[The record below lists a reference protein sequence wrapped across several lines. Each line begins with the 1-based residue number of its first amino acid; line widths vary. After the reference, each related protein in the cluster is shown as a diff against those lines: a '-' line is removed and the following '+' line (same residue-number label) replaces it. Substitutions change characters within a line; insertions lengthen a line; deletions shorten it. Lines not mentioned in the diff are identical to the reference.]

1 VDTISIVLILL
12 FAVVVSGS
20 LVRMLPFAV
29 PLPLVQIA
37 LGAALTA
44 VADVGVTLHPDIF
57 FLLFIPPLLFIDGW
71 RIPNEALFQDIGFIL
86 ELALGLVILT
96 VLIVGLLIHWLIP
109 AMPLAVAFAVA
120 AVVSPTDPIAVSAI
134 TSRTPIPKRLMHI
147 LEGESLLNDA
157 SGLVCL
163 RFATAAALTGTFSLV
178 DASLTFLWLAIGGI
192 AIGVAVTWAAATGKR
207 WMNQHYGEEPGGY
220 ILLTLLIPFG
230 AYILAEEMHCSGILA
245 AVSAGVSMSYFST
258 WQEARASTRLRGTAV
273 WDTIQFA
280 ANGIIFVLLGEQ
292 LPGIANGAMESV
304 RQAGD
309 SNPLWLVV
317 YVVAINLALIA
328 LRLGWVW
335 ASLTFFLFRAGKRQE
350 AVARPSWRLVL
361 ATSIAGVRG
370 AITLAGVL
378 TLPLIMPD
386 GSDFPARNLAILLAS
401 GVIILSMV
409 IASFALPP
417 LLCDLELPPDPSR
430 QDEEIQARIAA
441 SEAAI
446 RAIRHRQ
453 HQLAEGREDADFY
466 ADVAA
471 RVTDLYRQRITSRQ
485 AVSGEQPTVVRLEEA
500 ERQLRLSA
508 LRAERE
514 QILRLR
520 RRRQI
525 GEEAARKL
533 VREIDYIEARFS

>member
-37 LGAALTA
+37 LGAALTS

-86 ELALGLVILT
+86 ELALGLVVLT

-163 RFATAAALTGTFSLV
+163 RFAIAAALTGTFSLV

-230 AYILAEEMHCSGILA
+230 AYILAEELHCSGILA

-292 LPGIANGAMESV
+292 LPGIASGAMESV

-317 YVVAINLALIA
+317 YIVAINLALIM

-335 ASLTFFLFRAGKRQE
+335 ASLTFFLFRAGKRQA
-350 AVARPSWRLVL
+350 AVARPSWRLVV
-361 ATSIAGVRG
+361 ATSLAGVRG

-417 LLCDLELPPDPSR
+417 LLRDLELPPDPSR
-430 QDEEIQARIAA
+430 RDEEIQARIAA

-446 RAIRHRQ
+446 RAIKQRQ
-453 HQLAEGREDADFY
+453 HQLAEGREDPDFY